1 VSTVAPAG
9 GVFVRL
15 KEAAGHTVVY
25 GLGSVAQTLVG
36 QILLPLYAHYFA
48 PAEFGILSLITLV
61 ATLAGAVFYLGSSS
75 ALARSYFDYDTDAER
90 RRTVTTALLVTLSGA
105 LLQIG
110 LGFAVSGL
118 LSVRLFGTPGYRIHL
133 ALALTSSAVTFVNGL
148 FLVVLRFERRSVAVV
163 ATNIGALIVTT
174 ACILWML
181 FGLRLGLLAPILGGL
196 VGQTAVATA
205 LAWLVRHQFAG
216 GISRRELG
224 IQIRFGLG
232 ALCIGAA
239 YYVLDSVDRLILNR
253 LTSLA
258 DVGVYSLGYRIGMLI
273 HVVFILPFAQIWSPM
288 RMEYRHDAGAPELFK
303 LILTYYWM
311 VGLLATVL
319 IGMFARE
326 IVAVAGSA
334 EYQSASRVV
343 PVIMLSHLVYGV
355 VGIVDSGII
364 FSRRLVYQV
373 VIFTAGAL
381 LNIGLNLLLIPRW
394 GYMAAAYV
402 TLFSYVAVALAVFI
416 VSNRFHRQEVER
428 LRLGLVMASGLGV
441 LVLGTLVS
449 GAAEATAV
457 AGRLGLIGGLAGF
470 WYLFVLSDRE
480 RRRLQQLK
488 GRFV

>member
-1 VSTVAPAG
+1 VSTLVPTG
-9 GVFVRL
+9 GIFERL
-15 KEAAGHTVVY
+15 NEAARHTIVY
-25 GLGSVAQTLVG
+25 GLGSVAQTLLGV
-36 QILLPLYAHYFA
+36 ILLPLYAHYFA

-61 ATLAGAVFYLGSSS
+61 ATLAGAVFYFGSSS

-90 RRTVTTALLVTLSGA
+90 RQTVTTALLVTLSGA

-110 LGFAVSGL
+110 LGLGLSRL
-118 LSVRLFGTPGYRIHL
+118 LSIRLFGTPGYRIHIAM
-133 ALALTSSAVTFVNGL
+133 ALASSAVTFVNGL

-163 ATNIGALIVTT
+163 ASNVCALLVTT
-174 ACILWML
+174 ACILWLL

-196 VGQTAVATA
+196 VGQTTVAIA

-224 IQIRFGLG
+224 IQLRFGFG

-258 DVGVYSLGYRIGMLI
+258 DVGIYSLGYRIGMLI
-273 HVVFILPFAQIWSPM
+273 HVVFILPFSQIWSPM
-288 RMEYRHDAGAPELFK
+288 RMEYRHDAGAPELFR
-303 LILTYYWM
+303 LILTYYWII
-311 VGLLATVL
+311 GLLATVL
-319 IGMFARE
+319 IGIFARE
-326 IVAVAGSA
+326 IVAVAGAA

-343 PVIMLSHLVYGV
+343 PVVMLSHLVYGV

-364 FSRRLVYQV
+364 FSRRLAYQV
-373 VIFTAGAL
+373 AIFAAGAL

-402 TLFSYVAVALAVFI
+402 TLLSYVAVAVAVFI
-416 VSNRFHRQEVER
+416 VSNRFHHQEVER
-428 LRLGLVMASGLGV
+428 ARVGLVIASGVGA

-449 GAAEATAV
+449 GMAAGTAV
-457 AGRLGLIGGLAGF
+457 AARLALIGGLGGF
-470 WYLFVLSDRE
+470 WYLFVLNDRE

-488 GRFV
+488 ERFV